1 MMTKSA
7 AILTGAMV
15 LAAASP
21 AAALGLKYG
30 VRAGYGIGM
39 PDPDK
44 GVDSASVI
52 DVGGAVLLDLA
63 ILGLEADLLYNRQTT
78 TTKADKTL
86 GIKSAD
92 GVVGNLAIPVLA
104 RGSFPLVP
112 MFLSI
117 DFGGGLEPR
126 FPIHAS
132 FDGKSKCAAPT
143 ATDPAATK
151 DCTDNLK
158 SMPLY
163 LPIFIGATLDL
174 KIITANLDI
183 RYERQLTASKE
194 SDEDARFHELVFMA
208 GVLF

>member
-7 AILTGAMV
+7 AILAGAMV
-15 LAAASP
+15 VAAASP

-44 GVDSASVI
+44 VSGVEVEAASVL
-52 DVGGAVLLDLA
+52 DVGGAVMLDLA
-63 ILGLEADLLYNRQTT
+63 ILGLEADLLYNRQTMNY
-78 TTKADKTL
+78 KGGKD
-86 GIKSAD
+86 IVQS
-92 GVVGNLAIPVLA
+92 NIAIPVLA
-104 RGSFPLVP
+104 RGSFPLIP
-112 MFLSI
+112 AFLSL

-126 FPIHAS
+126 FPIGLTY
-132 FDGKSKCAAPT
+132 DGKDKLPGA
-143 ATDPAATK
+143 DK
-151 DCTDNLK
+151 DLSEDLE

-174 KIITANLDI
+174 KLLTANLDI
-183 RYERQLTASKE
+183 RYERQLTASFKE
-194 SDEDARFHELVFMA
+194 NKATSEKEADKRFHELVFMA